1 MAGEKHVD
9 VEAALRAAI
18 AQVAP
23 GTVLR
28 DGL

>member
-1 MAGEKHVD
+1 MTEPTGKPGNLVRET
-9 VEAALRAAI
+9 LTL
-18 AQVAP
+18 VAP